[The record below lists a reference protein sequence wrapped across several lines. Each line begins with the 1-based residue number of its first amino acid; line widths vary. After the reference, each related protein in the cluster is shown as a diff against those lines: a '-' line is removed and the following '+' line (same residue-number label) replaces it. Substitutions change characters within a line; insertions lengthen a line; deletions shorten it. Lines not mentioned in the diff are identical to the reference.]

1 MGRMETIKRRGVI
14 AALAIGL
21 FLLLS
26 LTSRSASATFASFKT
41 AAQACAKSG
50 STGLRRSEALSACSS
65 EAAYASASCKLARLN
80 LALAA
85 FVEGQS
91 SCEAAVRKAGETDQ
105 FLAVS
110 SSPPPV
116 GPSVD
121 GCIAVMLST
130 TATSTLFPYV
140 VSRTKARKG
149 AFPALSLDQVNTA
162 CLNRL
167 LTAGI
172 VGLPPAGSSNAATF
186 VPLSVPLAEAAAA
199 AALEGVKLIG
209 TAIALIWLQMNAPKC
224 PACPMPPSPETRTD
238 SDHSHYPCPGAH
250 THYYEFEYNQNPITC
265 ECFLKKKEVRVVCL

>member
-116 GPSVD
+116 GPS
-121 GCIAVMLST
+121 LST

-199 AALEGVKLIG
+199 ATLEGVKLIG